1 MQIPFT
7 GIETLLLYLF
17 VPETQYIRKNR
28 DAGEVTMVGK
38 DGGIIET
45 IETGSSI
52 MPTRKTFTQ
61 QLAVFT
67 GTYSN
72 ENFFQLLV
80 TPFAICINLPVLWSV
95 IVSGGAVAL
104 VVVQSIILPQVF
116 AAPPYLLSP
125 SGVGYLSLGPFVGG
139 LLSAVVM
146 AAIGD
151 PLVRWA
157 CKKNGGIYEPEYRL
171 LSMIGGFLMPLGALL
186 FGYLAQ
192 NGVSYWATASAHGID
207 VIGVIVVAT
216 STAAY
221 GVDAYRE
228 MASEVFVLS
237 AAFKAFVFYSFSYFV
252 NNWTETAG
260 VGQVFYVLSLI
271 TTAIILTTPIIF
283 IYGKRYRS
291 YWKRANILGRLHLQ
305 THAE

>member
-1 MQIPFT
+1 M
-7 GIETLLLYLF
+7 LLFFF
-17 VPETQYIRKNR
+17 VPETQYNR
-28 DAGEVTMVGK
+28 GTGFGGDTEIITK
-38 DGGIIET
+38 DGGSIRS
-45 IETGSSI
+45 IETGSTLV
-52 MPTRKTFTQ
+52 PQKKTYWQ

-67 GTYSN
+67 GTYSDD
-72 ENFFQLLV
+72 NFFQLLV
-80 TPFAICINLPVLWSV
+80 MPFAICINLPVLWSV
-95 IVSGGAVAL
+95 MVSGGAVAL

-116 AAPPYLLSP
+116 SAPPYLLSP
-125 SGVGYLSLGPFVGG
+125 TGVGYLSMGPFVGG

-157 CKKNGGIYEPEYRL
+157 CRRNGGVYEPEYRL
-171 LSMIGGFLMPLGALL
+171 LSMVGGFLMPLGALL

-192 NGVSYWATASAHGID
+192 NGVSFWATASVHGVD
-207 VIGVIVVAT
+207 VIGVICVAT

-228 MASEVFVLS
+228 MASEIFVLS

-252 NNWTETAG
+252 NDWTESAG

-271 TTAIILTTPIIF
+271 TTVIILTTPVVF
-283 IYGKRYRS
+283 VWGKVYRS
-291 YWKRANILGRLHLQ
+291 YWARANILGKLHLQ
-305 THAE
+305 THAED